1 MREGAKNRQIQD
13 FYPGKAQGVQAII
26 IASIRPG
33 GACMMPYDR
42 DNWGDFGKLMEDDE
56 DDDDDPDDD
65 LWGIEEEK

>member
-1 MREGAKNRQIQD
+1 
-13 FYPGKAQGVQAII
+13 
-26 IASIRPG
+26 
-33 GACMMPYDR
+33 MMPYDR